1 LENIIMKKQN
11 WVTLLA
17 TFVSALAFHQASA
30 ATLDD
35 VKAKGFVQCGTNVG
49 LIGFAQPDN
58 AGNFKGFDIDQCHAI
73 AAAIFGDPNAVK
85 FTPLTAPQRFTAL
98 QSGEIDVLIRNT
110 TATMSRETT
119 LGLEFGPVNYYDG
132 QGFMVPKASGVD
144 SALKLGGSTVCVQAG
159 TTTEL
164 NLADYFK
171 ANNLTYT
178 PAVFQSAA
186 ETTGAYDAGRCDAFT
201 TDASALYASRLTL
214 KAPDDHVVL
223 PEIISKEPFAA
234 AVRQGDEKWFMVVK
248 WVEHA
253 LILAEELGVTSQN
266 IDDMKAN
273 STNPSVKRL
282 LGVDDSFG
290 ESIGLT
296 KEWAYNAIKAVGNYG
311 EIFDRNLG
319 EGSQLKIGRGI
330 NRLWN
335 QGGILYAIPI
345 R

>member
-1 LENIIMKKQN
+1 MRKHI
-11 WVTLLA
+11 WVGLLA
-17 TFVSALAFHQASA
+17 TLAVAFVARGASA

-35 VKAKGFVQCGTNVG
+35 VKKKGFLQCGTNVG
-49 LIGFAQPDN
+49 LLGFASPDN
-58 AGNFKGFDIDQCHAI
+58 AGNWTGFDIEHCRAI
-73 AAAIFGDPNAVK
+73 AAAIFNDPNAVK

-119 LGLEFGPVNYYDG
+119 LGLEFAPPNYYDG
-132 QGFMVPKASGVD
+132 QGFMVKKAAKVT
-144 SALKLGGSTVCVQAG
+144 SALQLKGATICVQAG

-171 ANNLTYT
+171 VNNMQYT
-178 PAVFQSAA
+178 PAVFQTAA
-186 ETTGAYDAGRCDAFT
+186 DTTAAYDAGRCDAFT

-214 KAPDDHVVL
+214 KTPDDNVIL

-234 AVRQGDEKWFMVVK
+234 SVRQGDDKWFNLVK
-248 WVEHA
+248 WVENA
-253 LILAEELGVTSQN
+253 LVIAEELGVNSKN
-266 IDDMKAN
+266 VDMMKT
-273 STNPSVKRL
+273 STNPDIRRL

-290 ESIGLT
+290 QSIGLT
-296 KEWAYNAIKAVGNYG
+296 NDWAYNAIKKVGNYA

-319 EGSQLKIGRGI
+319 PTSQLKIDRGI
-330 NRLWN
+330 NKLWN
-335 QGGILYAIPI
+335 KGGILYPIPI

>member
-1 LENIIMKKQN
+1 
-11 WVTLLA
+11 LLA
-17 TFVSALAFHQASA
+17 TAAAAVSVSAVSA

-35 VKAKGFVQCGTNVG
+35 VNNRGYVQCGTNVG

-58 AGNFKGFDIDQCHAI
+58 AGNWTGFDIDQCRAV
-73 AAAIFGDPNAVK
+73 AAAIFNDPDAIR
-85 FTPLTAPQRFTAL
+85 FTPLTAPQRFTSL
-98 QSGEIDVLIRNT
+98 QSGEIDLLIRNT

-132 QGFMVPKASGVD
+132 QGFLVKRALNVASARD
-144 SALKLGGSTVCVQAG
+144 LGGATVCVQAG

-164 NLADYFK
+164 NLADYFR
-171 ANNLTYT
+171 ANNMTYT
-178 PAVFQSAA
+178 PAVFQTAA
-186 ETTGAYDAGRCDAFT
+186 DTVAAYDAGRCDAFT

-214 KAPDDHVVL
+214 QNPDDSVVL

-234 AVRQGDEKWFMVVK
+234 AVRQGDEKWFLVVK

-253 LILAEELGVTSQN
+253 LVIAEELGVTSQN
-266 IDDMKAN
+266 VEEMKS
-273 STNPSVKRL
+273 STDPSVKRL

-296 KEWAYNAIKAVGNYG
+296 NDWAANAIKAVGNYS

-319 EGSQLKIGRGI
+319 ANSQLKIDRGI
-330 NRLWN
+330 NRLWKD
-335 QGGILYAIPI
+335 GGILYPLPI